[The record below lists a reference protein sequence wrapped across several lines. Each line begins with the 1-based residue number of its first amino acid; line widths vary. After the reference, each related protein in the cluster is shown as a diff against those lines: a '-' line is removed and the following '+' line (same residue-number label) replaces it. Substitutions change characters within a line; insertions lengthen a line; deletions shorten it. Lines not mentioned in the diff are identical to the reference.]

1 MNRKEGKEM
10 RLYTV
15 RYESNGDVDV
25 RPFFFRRGNMVL
37 LGRKKFIAVS
47 EELMR
52 GGNKIFRADIIK
64 LRPGNSDRY
73 RAGTLMLIPEAN
85 SQSGALVI
93 VETLSAEIIDGAEVL
108 VVDSIAGK
116 KVILFIFMKGGV
128 VEIDNLEAGGI
139 RRLVWN
145 GRDLVV
151 E

>member
-1 MNRKEGKEM
+1 
-10 RLYTV
+10 
-15 RYESNGDVDV
+15 
-25 RPFFFRRGNMVL
+25 MVL

-47 EELMR
+47 EELIR

-64 LRPGNSDRY
+64 LKPGDSDRY
-73 RAGTLMLIPEAN
+73 RAGTLMLIPETN

-116 KVILFIFMKGGV
+116 KVILFIFMKGGI
-128 VEIDNLEAGGI
+128 VEIDNLEAGGV
-139 RRLVWN
+139 RRLVWT